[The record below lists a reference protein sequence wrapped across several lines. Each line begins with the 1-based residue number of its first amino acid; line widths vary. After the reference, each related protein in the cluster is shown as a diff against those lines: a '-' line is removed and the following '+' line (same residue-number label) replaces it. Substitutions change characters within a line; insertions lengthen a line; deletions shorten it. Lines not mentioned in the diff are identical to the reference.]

1 MCLFGDL
8 SDEDR
13 QVKVCWGGGVL
24 DMTDGD
30 IYPLVEI
37 CSPWGCVDAGKLCNE
52 RKAGSLPDQIP
63 PQSRI

>member
-13 QVKVCWGGGVL
+13 QVKVGWKGRGGGVL

-30 IYPLVEI
+30 ISPLVEI
-37 CSPWGCVDAGKLCNE
+37 CSP
-52 RKAGSLPDQIP
+52 
-63 PQSRI
+63 